1 MNQNMR
7 HMPGFTLIEV
17 LMVVAILAVLASIA
31 APSMRRFMDTQIVK
45 TPASD
50 LYSTFVLARSEAIKR
65 NAAIEIVPTTASQWA
80 DGWSVRTQS
89 GGTVLRTQDPY
100 PRIAITPS
108 AVGTVTYG
116 SNGRLSTSAAT
127 FRVLVPGN
135 AEARMRCVSVD
146 VMGRPSVRV
155 DRDTDQTAC
164 N

>member
-1 MNQNMR
+1 MNHTMR
-7 HMPGFTLIEV
+7 RLPGFTLIEV

-31 APSMRRFMDTQIVK
+31 APSMRGFMDAQMVK

-65 NAAIEIVPTTASQWA
+65 NAAIDIVPATGFDWA

-89 GGTVLRTQDPY
+89 GGTVLRTQDAY

-108 AVGTVTYG
+108 TAGTVTYG
-116 SNGRLSTSAAT
+116 SNGRLSTSAAI
-127 FRVLVPGN
+127 FRVVAPGN
-135 AEARMRCVSVD
+135 TEARMRCVSID